1 MGILQQKKK
10 KKAQK
15 TKRLAKD
22 ENESKRRRNVIVINV
37 SSDEMFANKQNSPPT
52 NRNVKWIVD
61 VRQWVSIRHVEKF
74 TFDWV
79 FFPSGWY
86 IIHCEKREAK
96 RVAAA
101 AAAGSSKGDNETARK
116 AQSVERLKKRGGEGV
131 QRGGK
136 GTCNWTIGG
145 RIHLKQLNLWDCWF
159 CAFAKLCRP
168 MKAEQLR
175 QKGKK
180 GCAPQPSF
188 LSSPYSF
195 WFYFVFAAHV
205 FVYISTLR

>member
-116 AQSVERLKKRGGEGV
+116 AQSVERLKKRGGRGFNGV
-131 QRGGK
+131 ARGLATG
-136 GTCNWTIGG
+136 
-145 RIHLKQLNLWDCWF
+145 QL
-159 CAFAKLCRP
+159 A
-168 MKAEQLR
+168 AEFTW
-175 QKGKK
+175 
-180 GCAPQPSF
+180 SN
-188 LSSPYSF
+188 
-195 WFYFVFAAHV
+195 
-205 FVYISTLR
+205 

>member
-79 FFPSGWY
+79 FFPPGWY

-96 RVAAA
+96 RVAAAA

-116 AQSVERLKKRGGEGV
+116 AQSVERLKKRGGRGFNGV
-131 QRGGK
+131 ARGLATG
-136 GTCNWTIGG
+136 
-145 RIHLKQLNLWDCWF
+145 QL
-159 CAFAKLCRP
+159 A
-168 MKAEQLR
+168 AEFTW
-175 QKGKK
+175 
-180 GCAPQPSF
+180 SN
-188 LSSPYSF
+188 
-195 WFYFVFAAHV
+195 
-205 FVYISTLR
+205 